1 MKRLIISL
9 IFILFIVSPAMS
21 KDIKI
26 FQDSVEMKYDT
37 SLQKIVKIHDKIKTL
52 YTVLEKLQPIA
63 IVENGNFY
71 IFDTDENSNYKF
83 IKKSPVS
90 FPIPVGIRAAMP
102 LDSYGFKSV
111 CVVTGDA
118 FDNFENILL
127 IFHEFVHCAQ
137 FQTVEMSLKEK
148 MKIYKQAMEKMDYMW
163 EINYS
168 FPYTNKD
175 FVKAYAD
182 FIDALE
188 NKDTAGIKA
197 ARIMLKIILSD
208 NEYEYMTWQ
217 EWKEGYARYV
227 ENKLQNYFS
236 LTLNEYGKSAP
247 FNRISFYA
255 GGSKYIDCII
265 SGNPKLENDL
275 EAIYKKIFDIK

>member
-1 MKRLIISL
+1 MNRLITS
-9 IFILFIVSPAMS
+9 ILFLLFICNPAIS

-26 FQDSVEMKYDT
+26 FQDSAEIKYDT
-37 SLQKIVKIHDKIKTL
+37 SFQKIVKIHDRIKSF
-52 YTVLEKLQPIA
+52 YNVLEKLQPVAIA
-63 IVENGNFY
+63 ENGNFY
-71 IFDTDENSNYKF
+71 IFDAVDNSNYKF

-90 FPIPVGIRAAMP
+90 FPIPAGIRAAMP

-118 FDNFENILL
+118 FDNLENIIL

-137 FQTVEMSLKEK
+137 FQTVELSLKEK

-163 EINYS
+163 ELNYS

-175 FVKAYAD
+175 FVKTYTD
-182 FIDALE
+182 FIDELE
-188 NKDTAGIKA
+188 KKDTAGVKA

-208 NEYEYMTWQ
+208 NDYEYMTWQ

-227 ENKLQNYFS
+227 ENKLQNYFNLS
-236 LTLNEYGKSAP
+236 VNDYGKSAP
-247 FNRISFYA
+247 FNRITFYA

-275 EAIYKKIFDIK
+275 EAIYQKIFDIK

>member
-1 MKRLIISL
+1 MKSL
-9 IFILFIVSPAMS
+9 IFSVLFSLFFCNPTIS

-26 FQDSVEMKYDT
+26 FQDSVEIKYDT
-37 SLQKIVKIHDKIKTL
+37 SFQKIVKIHDKIKSF

-63 IVENGNFY
+63 IAENGNFY

-83 IKKSPVS
+83 IKKSPAS

-118 FDNFENILL
+118 FDNLDNILL
-127 IFHEFVHCAQ
+127 IFHEFIHCAQ

-148 MKIYKQAMEKMDYMW
+148 MKVYKKAMEKMDYMW

-175 FVKAYAD
+175 FVKTYSD

-188 NKDTAGIKA
+188 KKDTAGIKA
-197 ARIMLKIILSD
+197 ARIMLKIILSE

-227 ENKLQNYFS
+227 ENKLQKYFN
-236 LTLNEYGKSAP
+236 LDINEYGKSVP

-265 SGNPKLENDL
+265 SGYPKLENDL
-275 EAIYKKIFDIK
+275 EAIYKNIFDIK